1 MGLNI
6 KLKNKTGLL
15 FLICLVWVYLVI
27 LAGGTVRATGA
38 GLGCPDWPLCFGQL
52 VPPMSINELPQKW
65 IDQLPKN
72 SLGEA
77 NFNHIHTLTEYIN
90 RLLGAS
96 LGILTIFL
104 VYSSRGFIKIKPNIF
119 WYSTGALF
127 AVAFNGWLGSLVV
140 SSELKPVMVSLH
152 MLGAFAVQAFLIAGI
167 LSYRNFSSTV
177 SVKFKK
183 IKGLKFLFFLL
194 FVCLLVQIG
203 LGIQIRESID
213 WLLKTTEEVER
224 ANLIQLVPWI
234 FYVHRSF
241 SWVIF
246 LLSLLTLGRI
256 YSNIN
261 FDNRFKDK
269 RNKFI
274 SKFLYAL
281 KINSLFK
288 YSFMF
293 FSLVCLQMFI
303 GGALNHLDFPISA
316 QPIHLLVANLL
327 FGLLCFGWGS
337 CDEKIY
343 EDSSVNLK
351 QQMVIP

>member
-1 MGLNI
+1 MGINN

-52 VPPMSINELPQKW
+52 VPPMSINDLPQNW
-65 IDQLPKN
+65 IEQLPNN
-72 SLGEA
+72 SYGEPS
-77 NFNHIHTLTEYIN
+77 FNPVHTWTEYIN
-90 RLLGAS
+90 RLLGAT
-96 LGILTIFL
+96 LGILTIIL
-104 VYSSRGFIKIKPNIF
+104 VYYARGFLTVRPNIF
-119 WYSTGALF
+119 WFALGALI
-127 AVAFNGWLGSLVV
+127 AVCFNGWLGSIVV

-152 MLGAFAVQAFLIAGI
+152 MSGAFAVQAFLIAGL
-167 LSYRNFSSTV
+167 LSYRNFSFPASTE
-177 SVKFKK
+177 FIK
-183 IKGLKFLFFLL
+183 IKGLKLL
-194 FVCLLVQIG
+194 FILLFICLLVQIG

-213 WLLKTTEEVER
+213 WVIKTTEQVER

-241 SWVIF
+241 SWIIF
-246 LLSLLTLGRI
+246 LLALITLTKI
-256 YSNIN
+256 YMSMN
-261 FDNRFKDK
+261 FNDQLKGKSYVFIGKVFYAFKT
-269 RNKFI
+269 
-274 SKFLYAL
+274 
-281 KINSLFK
+281 NSLFK

-293 FSLVCLQMFI
+293 FTLVCFQMLI

-337 CDEKIY
+337 YDKKTY
-343 EDSSVNLK
+343 KNSYLNFK
-351 QQMVIP
+351 QQMVAN